1 MDRFKALQTFLD
13 VAKSESLS
21 VVARAE
27 GVTPA
32 MVGRRI
38 DQLEEQLGVKLFK
51 RSTRK
56 ITLTPEGTV
65 FFEDVRNILNELRAA
80 EESLSIGAKNAT
92 GRLIVSAPTSF
103 GRKHIAP
110 HLPAFLEAHPN
121 LSVTLNLSE
130 RLVDLKNERVDL
142 AVRIADLKN
151 ADLIAS
157 KLARNHRVIVASPDY
172 LKRHGKPQR
181 LDDLA
186 KHNCLITATESGLAD
201 SWTFR
206 ALDEAKVEVRAN
218 AKINEKINTKPGT
231 EQTVTIKIAGNMHC
245 NDGEVL
251 TRWALSGHGLAQ
263 RSAWEVSEEIERG
276 RLIELLPEFAAP
288 GHDIFAVYPDRKFLP
303 AKVRLFIDFLKKTFG
318 DPPYWERQA
327 VQHNEARKEL
337 PKLTKPAQKKI
348 RSAK

>member
-21 VVARAE
+21 VVARGE

-80 EESLSIGAKNAT
+80 EESLSVGAKNAT

-110 HLPAFLEAHPN
+110 YLPAFVEAHPN
-121 LSVTLNLSE
+121 LTVTLNLSE
-130 RLVDLKNERVDL
+130 RIVDLKNERVDL

-157 KLARNHRVIVASPDY
+157 KLARNHRVVVGSPDY
-172 LKRHGKPQR
+172 FKQHGKPSS

-186 KHNCLITATESGLAD
+186 KHNCLMTATESGLAD
-201 SWTFR
+201 SWTFLSPNHPGQ
-206 ALDEAKVEVRAN
+206 AAKSARPLAP
-218 AKINEKINTKPGT
+218 A
-231 EQTVTIKIAGNMHC
+231 TVTVKITGKMHC

-251 TRWALSGHGLAQ
+251 TRWALAGHGLAW
-263 RSAWEVSEEIERG
+263 RSAWEVAEEIERG
-276 RLIELLPEFAAP
+276 RLVEVLPTFAAP
-288 GHDIFAVYPDRKFLP
+288 GNDIFAVYPDRKFLP
-303 AKVRLFIDFLKKTFG
+303 AKVRLFIDFLKSTFG
-318 DPPYWERQA
+318 DPPYWEQTGDLKGIASATNR
-327 VQHNEARKEL
+327 
-337 PKLTKPAQKKI
+337 AQSLKSEVN
-348 RSAK
+348 RRAANAKHSKTTA

>member
-21 VVARAE
+21 SVARSE

-56 ITLTPEGTV
+56 ITLTPEGSA
-65 FFEDVRNILNELRAA
+65 FFEDVRNIMNELRAA
-80 EESLSIGAKNAT
+80 EESLSVGAKSAT
-92 GRLIVSAPTSF
+92 GRLIVSAPTAF

-110 HLPAFLEAHPN
+110 HLPAFTAAHPN
-121 LSVTLNLSE
+121 LSVTLLLSE

-157 KLARNHRVIVASPDY
+157 KLARNHRVVVASPDY
-172 LKRHGKPQR
+172 IKRSGKP
-181 LDDLA
+181 LVLADLA
-186 KHNCLITATESGLAD
+186 KHYCLVTATEAGLAD

-206 ALDEAKVEVRAN
+206 EPSEAKN
-218 AKINEKINTKPGT
+218 DAKSDSKNSKSDNNVVGKNVSVKVGGKL
-231 EQTVTIKIAGNMHC
+231 QC

-251 TRWALSGHGLAQ
+251 TRWAIAGQGLAW

-276 RLIELLPEFAAP
+276 RLVEVLPKFAAP
-288 GHDIFAVYPDRKFLP
+288 GNDIFAVYPDRKFLP
-303 AKVRLFIDFLKKTFG
+303 AKVRVFIDFMKKTFC
-318 DPPYWERQA
+318 DPPYWEHA
-327 VQHNEARKEL
+327 
-337 PKLTKPAQKKI
+337 KK
-348 RSAK
+348 

>member
-21 VVARAE
+21 SVARAE

-56 ITLTPEGTV
+56 ITLTPEGTA
-65 FFEDVRNILNELRAA
+65 FFEDVRNIMNELRAA
-80 EESLSIGAKNAT
+80 EESLSVGAKSAT
-92 GRLIVSAPTSF
+92 GRLIVSAPTAF

-110 HLPAFLEAHPN
+110 HLPAFTAAHPN
-121 LSVTLNLSE
+121 LSVTLLLSE
-130 RLVDLKNERVDL
+130 RIVDLKNERVDL

-157 KLARNHRVIVASPDY
+157 KLARNHRVVVASPDY
-172 LKRHGKPQR
+172 IKRSGKPMV
-181 LDDLA
+181 LADLS
-186 KHNCLITATESGLAD
+186 KHHCLVTATEAGLAD

-206 ALDEAKVEVRAN
+206 EPGESAISKSAKSTKSESASS
-218 AKINEKINTKPGT
+218 AKNI
-231 EQTVTIKIAGNMHC
+231 TVKVSGNLQC

-251 TRWALSGHGLAQ
+251 TRWALAGQGLAW
-263 RSAWEVSEEIERG
+263 RSAWEVSEEIDRG
-276 RLIELLPEFAAP
+276 RLIEVLPKFAAP
-288 GHDIFAVYPDRKFLP
+288 GNDIFAVYPDRKFLP
-303 AKVRLFIDFLKKTFG
+303 AKVRVFIDFLKKTFG
-318 DPPYWERQA
+318 DPPYWEQ
-327 VQHNEARKEL
+327 
-337 PKLTKPAQKKI
+337 QKK
-348 RSAK
+348 

>member
-21 VVARAE
+21 SVARAE

-56 ITLTPEGTV
+56 ITLTPEGTA
-65 FFEDVRNILNELRAA
+65 FFEDVRNIMNELRAA
-80 EESLSIGAKNAT
+80 EESLSVGAKSAT
-92 GRLIVSAPTSF
+92 GRLIVSAPTAF

-110 HLPAFLEAHPN
+110 HLPAFTAAHPN
-121 LSVTLNLSE
+121 LSVTLLLSE
-130 RLVDLKNERVDL
+130 RIVDLKNERVDL

-157 KLARNHRVIVASPDY
+157 KLARNHRVVVASPDY
-172 LKRHGKPQR
+172 IKRSGKPMV
-181 LDDLA
+181 LADLA
-186 KHNCLITATESGLAD
+186 KHHCLVTATEAGLAD

-206 ALDEAKVEVRAN
+206 
-218 AKINEKINTKPGT
+218 
-231 EQTVTIKIAGNMHC
+231 EQTDAKTSKAESAAAKNITVKVSGNLQC

-251 TRWALSGHGLAQ
+251 TRWALAGQGLAW

-276 RLIELLPEFAAP
+276 RLIEVLPKFAAP
-288 GHDIFAVYPDRKFLP
+288 GNDIFAVYPDRKFLP
-303 AKVRLFIDFLKKTFG
+303 AKVRVFIDFLKKTFG
-318 DPPYWERQA
+318 DPPYWE
-327 VQHNEARKEL
+327 QH
-337 PKLTKPAQKKI
+337 KK
-348 RSAK
+348 

>member
-21 VVARAE
+21 VVARGE

-80 EESLSIGAKNAT
+80 EESLSVGAKNAT

-110 HLPAFLEAHPN
+110 HLPAFLAAHPN

-157 KLARNHRVIVASPDY
+157 KLARNHRVVVASPEY
-172 LKRHGKPQR
+172 IKRHGKPQG
-181 LDDLA
+181 LEDLA
-186 KHNCLITATESGLAD
+186 KHNCLMTATESGLAD
-201 SWTFR
+201 VWTFQSQHDLKSGAK
-206 ALDEAKVEVRAN
+206 ALN
-218 AKINEKINTKPGT
+218 G
-231 EQTVTIKIAGNMHC
+231 QTVTVKITGNMHC

-251 TRWALSGHGLAQ
+251 THWALAGHGLAW

-276 RLIELLPEFAAP
+276 RLIEVLPKFAAL
-288 GHDIFAVYPDRKFLP
+288 GNDIFAVYPDRKFLP

-318 DPPYWERQA
+318 DPPYWE
-327 VQHNEARKEL
+327 
-337 PKLTKPAQKKI
+337 PKQKVLHEPKKMKSV
-348 RSAK
+348 R